1 MRKIIVAILLLTA
14 VVSCVSID
22 CPVKN
27 QVEVNYVLKK
37 PSGGPDT
44 LKSDTLSAWIH
55 RIHYTDHQDS
65 VRLNR
70 LCGNKA
76 TSFSISIS
84 YTLPEDSIFTLLKNT
99 KGDKWLDTICIKKEN
114 YPHFESVDCKASYFH
129 TITEVKTTHH
139 GIDSITIQNR
149 EVNYDSSE
157 NLFLYLKANR

>member
-1 MRKIIVAILLLTA
+1 MRKIIVAIFVLAA
-14 VVSCVSID
+14 VASCVSFD
-22 CPVKN
+22 CPVNN

-44 LKSDTLSAWIH
+44 LGVDTLTAWIH
-55 RIHYTDHQDS
+55 RINYDDHQDS

-70 LCGNKA
+70 LCGEKG

-84 YTLPEDSIFTLLKNT
+84 HILPEDSIFTLLKNN
-99 KGDKWLDTICIKKEN
+99 KGNVWLDTICIKKEN
-114 YPHFESVDCKASYFH
+114 YPHFESVDCKATYFH
-129 TITEVKTTHH
+129 AITEVKTTHN

-157 NLFLYLKANR
+157 NLFLYLKADR